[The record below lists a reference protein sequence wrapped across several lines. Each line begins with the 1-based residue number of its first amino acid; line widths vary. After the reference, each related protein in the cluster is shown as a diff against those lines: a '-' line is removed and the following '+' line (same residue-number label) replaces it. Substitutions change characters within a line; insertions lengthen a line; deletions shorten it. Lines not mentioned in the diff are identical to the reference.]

1 MFLVSSRG
9 FSGACISHPALA
21 PPVRLSRTGHFSR
34 LLVSGMFSRVS
45 CHHRVIDALFLADD
59 RTDRNIEKVLDQIT
73 KYLLLLLVT
82 GLKYQLVY

>member
-1 MFLVSSRG
+1 
-9 FSGACISHPALA
+9 
-21 PPVRLSRTGHFSR
+21 
-34 LLVSGMFSRVS
+34 MFSRVS